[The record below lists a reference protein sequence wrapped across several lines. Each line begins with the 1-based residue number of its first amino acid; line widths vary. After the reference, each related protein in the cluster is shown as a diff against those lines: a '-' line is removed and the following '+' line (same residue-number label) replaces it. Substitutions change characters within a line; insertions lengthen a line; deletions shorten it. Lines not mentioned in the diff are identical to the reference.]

1 MVRFG
6 VFAAVCLGLMVGVCV
21 AEGGAHLLVQKAM
34 LTNKH
39 FAGSDV
45 PVRYR
50 IFNVGSGAAYD
61 VQLEDE
67 WSPEEFETVSG
78 LSTGNWAKIPA
89 GGNISHI
96 VVVKAHTYGY
106 KTTSAARVTFKQAP
120 GSDETHVVHS
130 NDLGLMPVLS
140 VKDDDKSSNPHL
152 AEWGLF
158 LLGAIA
164 LVALPIVLLRPPA
177 PSDAKKKMK

>member
-1 MVRFG
+1 MARFG
-6 VFAAVCLGLMVGVCV
+6 VALAVCLVLVGAAV
-21 AEGGAHLLVQKAM
+21 AEEGGAQLLVQKAM

-50 IFNVGSGAAYD
+50 IFNVGNGAAYN

-78 LSTGNWAKIPA
+78 LSAGNWAKIPA

-106 KTTSAARVTFKQAP
+106 KTTSSARVTYKQAP

-130 NDLGLMPVLS
+130 NDLGLLPVLS
-140 VKDDDKSSNPHL
+140 LKDDDKMSNPHL

-158 LLGAIA
+158 LLAAVA
-164 LVALPIVLLRPPA
+164 LVVLPIVVFQPPA
-177 PSDAKKKMK
+177 PVDKKKTK